1 MDFIEGLAGDW
12 SKAFHAGALG
22 IDIEAG
28 DGGDGGVARTV
39 GIMNGHCNKA
49 LSCEQIK
56 DALRIA
62 GISSSMGEDEVISR
76 VFRYIKG
83 KVRFIEDEKQLEKLF
98 EFNHAKGRE
107 LLISPP
113 VLLSMQ
119 KPMGDCDDFS
129 MLACTM
135 LNSSG
140 VKCDFITVAADER
153 HPEIFTHIYCL
164 ITKKDGTQVPFDASH
179 GKDVGWETSKQFRKQ
194 IWPFISWNEV
204 RGDMIVN
211 NMGLGAIDW
220 NSIIQGAASTGGK
233 IALQL
238 TQPTGY
244 QTTGPSGTVS
254 YVQGAGQG
262 ASGVLN
268 IPGTSVGG
276 ISTSTILLGV
286 GALALF
292 MFLSKR

>member
-28 DGGDGGVARTV
+28 DSGDGGVARTV
-39 GIMNGHCNKA
+39 GLMNGHCNKA
-49 LSCEQIK
+49 LSSEQIR
-56 DALRIA
+56 DALRVA
-62 GISSSMGEDEVISR
+62 GISSGMPEDEVISR

-83 KVRFIEDEKQLEKLF
+83 KVKFVEDDRQLEKLF
-98 EFNHAKGRE
+98 EFNHPRGRE

-113 VLLSMQ
+113 VLLSMT

-135 LNSSG
+135 LNAVG
-140 VKCDFITVAADER
+140 VKCDFVTVAADR
-153 HPEIFTHIYCL
+153 RTPDVFTHVYCMV
-164 ITKKDGTQVPFDASH
+164 TKANGEEVPFDASH
-179 GKDVGWETSKQFRKQ
+179 GSKVGWETAKQWRKQ
-194 IWPFISWNEV
+194 VWPFISWEGV

-220 NSIIQGAASTGGK
+220 NSIIQGAATTGGK

-238 TQPTGY
+238 TQPIGY
-244 QTTGPSGTVS
+244 QTTGPSGSVS

-262 ASGVLN
+262 ASGILN

-286 GALALF
+286 GALVL
-292 MFLSKR
+292 FLSLGKR